1 MLKDLLKKNRS
12 YRRFYNDKK
21 ITRDQLKELIELA
34 RLTPSAANLQPLKYI
49 LISEEEMN
57 KKVYETLNWA
67 GYLKDW
73 DGPIEGERP
82 AGYIIMLR
90 DKSITQKQSVDEGIS
105 AQTICLGAVEQGLGC
120 CIIASINRTKL
131 TENLNIDHNF
141 DIALVI
147 ALGYPKENVII
158 EDAKE
163 DGSIKYYRDNKGNH
177 YVPKR
182 SVNELIIKEI

>member
-49 LISEEEMN
+49 LVSEEEMN
-57 KKVYETLNWA
+57 RKVYETLNWA

>member
-57 KKVYETLNWA
+57 RKVYETLNWA
-67 GYLKDW
+67 GYLTDW
-73 DGPIEGERP
+73 NGPIESERP
-82 AGYIIMLR
+82 TGYIIMLR

>member
-57 KKVYETLNWA
+57 RKVYETLNWA

-163 DGSIKYYRDNKGNH
+163 DGSIKYYRDNEGNH

>member
-34 RLTPSAANLQPLKYI
+34 RLTPSTANLQPLKYI

-57 KKVYETLNWA
+57 RKVYETLNWA

-90 DKSITQKQSVDEGIS
+90 DKSITQSKV
-105 AQTICLGAVEQGLGC
+105 
-120 CIIASINRTKL
+120 
-131 TENLNIDHNF
+131 
-141 DIALVI
+141 
-147 ALGYPKENVII
+147 
-158 EDAKE
+158 
-163 DGSIKYYRDNKGNH
+163 
-177 YVPKR
+177 
-182 SVNELIIKEI
+182 

>member
-57 KKVYETLNWA
+57 RKVYETLNWA

-73 DGPIEGERP
+73 NGPIESERP
-82 AGYIIMLR
+82 TGYIIMLR

>member
-49 LISEEEMN
+49 LVSEEEMN

>member
-49 LISEEEMN
+49 LVSEEEMN

-67 GYLKDW
+67 GYLTDW
-73 DGPIEGERP
+73 NGPIESERP
-82 AGYIIMLR
+82 TGYIIMLR

>member
-57 KKVYETLNWA
+57 RKVYETLNWA

-158 EDAKE
+158 EDAKK

>member
-1 MLKDLLKKNRS
+1 
-12 YRRFYNDKK
+12 
-21 ITRDQLKELIELA
+21 
-34 RLTPSAANLQPLKYI
+34 
-49 LISEEEMN
+49 
-57 KKVYETLNWA
+57 
-67 GYLKDW
+67 
-73 DGPIEGERP
+73 
-82 AGYIIMLR
+82 MLR

>member
-57 KKVYETLNWA
+57 RKVYETLNWA